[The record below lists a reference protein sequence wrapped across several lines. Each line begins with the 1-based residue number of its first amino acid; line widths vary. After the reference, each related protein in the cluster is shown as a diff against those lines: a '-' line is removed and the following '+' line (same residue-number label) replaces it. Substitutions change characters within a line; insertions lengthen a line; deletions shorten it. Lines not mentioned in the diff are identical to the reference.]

1 MNCLSQKLSPKS
13 GDFKKRKRET
23 LPDLHQVILE
33 DKKLKGGTGISS
45 GLLIA
50 STPVFSRRQWCGGE
64 GGENLKSMSVR
75 SVEWRLCLKSNR
87 LRHLSSSF
95 LPPLLMRLPE
105 KSYQQIS

>member
-50 STPVFSRRQWCGGE
+50 STPVFSRRQWGGD
-64 GGENLKSMSVR
+64 ENLKSMSVR
-75 SVEWRLCLKSNR
+75 SVEWRLCLKSNKTQT
-87 LRHLSSSF
+87 L
-95 LPPLLMRLPE
+95 
-105 KSYQQIS
+105 K